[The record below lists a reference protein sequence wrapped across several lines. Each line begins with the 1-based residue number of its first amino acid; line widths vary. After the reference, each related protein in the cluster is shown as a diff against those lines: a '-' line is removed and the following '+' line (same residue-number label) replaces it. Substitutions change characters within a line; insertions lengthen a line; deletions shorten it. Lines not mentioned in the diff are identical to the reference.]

1 MLGATYRL
9 MTKYHCSAFFCH
21 CSAFIL
27 SLFFN
32 FFSFCQN
39 EVCSLTKYLFFCYT
53 FQTEII
59 FFLF

>member
-1 MLGATYRL
+1 MLGATYKL

-21 CSAFIL
+21 CS
-27 SLFFN
+27 
-32 FFSFCQN
+32 FSFYFFLSN
-39 EVCSLTKYLFFCYT
+39 EVCSLTKFLFFCYT

>member
-9 MTKYHCSAFFCH
+9 MTKYHFSAFF
-21 CSAFIL
+21 FVIL
-27 SLFFN
+27 SVFL
-32 FFSFCQN
+32 SFCQN
-39 EVCSLTKYLFFCYT
+39 EVCSLTKFLFFCYT

>member
-9 MTKYHCSAFFCH
+9 MTKYHFSAFF
-21 CSAFIL
+21 FVIVL
-27 SLFFN
+27 SVFL
-32 FFSFCQN
+32 SFCQN
-39 EVCSLTKYLFFCYT
+39 EVCSLTKFLFFCYT